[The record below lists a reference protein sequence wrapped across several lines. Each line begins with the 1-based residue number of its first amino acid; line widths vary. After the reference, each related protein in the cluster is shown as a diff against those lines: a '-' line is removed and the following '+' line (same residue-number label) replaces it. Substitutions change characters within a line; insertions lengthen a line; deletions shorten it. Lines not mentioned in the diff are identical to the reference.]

1 MAGKKKEELKL
12 TTEQT
17 ERLIE
22 LYHEEVD
29 LWNFSSANYHN
40 KDCRRKALENI
51 LSKLQE
57 EYPGL
62 NGSCKFDQQ
71 LLLSLDFLYS
81 EFHFCFFLY
90 H

>member
-22 LYHEEVD
+22 SYHEEVD
-29 LWNFSSANYHN
+29 LWNFSSANYQN
-40 KDCRRKALENI
+40 KDCRRKALENVP
-51 LSKLQE
+51 SKLQE

-62 NGSCKFDQQ
+62 NGYCKFDQQ
-71 LLLSLDFLYS
+71 LALSLDFLYS
-81 EFHFCFFLY
+81 GSHFCFFLY
-90 H
+90 E